1 MGQTVETAATIPTE
15 RRLLAGNE
23 AIALAAIAAGVNV
36 ACGYPGTPSTE
47 IVETIARHN
56 PARTNPANV
65 IHVEWSTNEKAAL
78 ELAAGASYSG
88 ARVIMTCKQVGMNV
102 ASDPLMSLVY
112 VGCVGGLVIV
122 VADDPGPISSQ
133 TEQDSRQFAQ
143 FAHVPVLDPAS
154 PEEAYAMVGAAFAL
168 SEAHGCPV
176 ILRPTTRVD
185 HGCATLEVPTAE
197 ALAHIPRHPIAGFTK
212 DPRFIIFP
220 PLARRGHERIA
231 ADLPRIAEEFD
242 ASPFNVLEDH
252 VTPDCELYL
261 GIACG
266 GDCRG
271 YVREVLAR
279 LEALAAERGAAQTA
293 GVCGGEAE
301 PGDAAWRGAVGF
313 DGDLPG
319 FLAGTALPSYRLLEV
334 GTPFPFP
341 EGLGRRFLDGL
352 ADVLVVEELEPV
364 IERSLLQLT
373 GPVAADAPV
382 LSCPTSIYGRLD
394 GTTPAAGEYGVDRLL
409 PILADFLGVGVL
421 LAPGL
426 TGADGV
432 AGCVGDPVGGSAGID
447 AAASSVRMAADDVA
461 DLSGGEAEAP
471 VSRADVGGERR
482 CSSDV
487 PVLGTAP
494 ALAEPPAELIPPRP
508 PVLCAG
514 CPHRASFLAVRAA
527 VGRRRAVYAGD
538 IGCYTLGCNH
548 PLDATDTCLCM
559 GGGVT
564 VAQGLATAAHLAGD
578 DETLHVGFVGDSTF
592 FASAMTGIANAVYNQ
607 HRLCLVVL
615 DNATTA
621 MTGSQPHPGTGVTL
635 MGTRSKPIS
644 IPEVCR
650 ALGCEVVEVADP
662 LDFEAARAAAE
673 RALACEHVS
682 VVVYE
687 SPCVQ
692 LFHPLPA
699 VSVRAYA
706 CTGCGACVRKTGCP
720 ALSMSAPAA
729 GERRGKA
736 QVDASLCN
744 GCDLCVRFCSFDA
757 LETPRA
763 GLAPAQRDQL
773 RREASRG

>member
-1 MGQTVETAATIPTE
+1 MDERLGAADAGAVPME

-47 IVETIARHN
+47 IVETIARYN
-56 PARTNPANV
+56 PARTNPANA

-102 ASDPLMSLVY
+102 ASDPLMSLAY

-154 PEEAYAMVGAAFAL
+154 PEEAYAMVGAAFEL

-185 HGCATLEVPTAE
+185 HGCATLDVPTSE
-197 ALAHIPRHPIAGFTK
+197 ALASLPRHPIAGFTK
-212 DPRFIIFP
+212 DPRFVIFP
-220 PLARRGHERIA
+220 PLARRGHEHIT
-231 ADLPRIAEEFD
+231 ADLPRVAEEFD

-252 VTPDCELYL
+252 VTSDCELYL

-266 GDCRG
+266 GDSRG
-271 YVREVLAR
+271 YVREALSR
-279 LEALAAERGAAQTA
+279 LESLAAERAAAAHEVDADET
-293 GVCGGEAE
+293 GGHHE
-301 PGDAAWRGAVGF
+301 
-313 DGDLPG
+313 DLPG

-373 GPVAADAPV
+373 GPVAADCPV
-382 LSCPTSIYGRLD
+382 LACPASIHGRLD
-394 GTTPAAGEYGVDRLL
+394 GVTPQAGEYGVDRLL
-409 PILADFLGVGVL
+409 PILADFLGVDAL
-421 LAPGL
+421 LEPTSTDGDAAHGLSNVADGRVDAPGL
-426 TGADGV
+426 
-432 AGCVGDPVGGSAGID
+432 
-447 AAASSVRMAADDVA
+447 ASTT
-461 DLSGGEAEAP
+461 LS
-471 VSRADVGGERR
+471 
-482 CSSDV
+482 
-487 PVLGTAP
+487 
-494 ALAEPPAELIPPRP
+494 EPPAELVPPRP

-635 MGTRSKPIS
+635 MGTRSTPIS
-644 IPEVCR
+644 IPAVCR
-650 ALGCEVVEVADP
+650 ALGCEVVEMADP
-662 LDFEAARAAAE
+662 LDAKAARAAAE

-692 LFHPLPA
+692 LFRPLPA
-699 VSVRAYA
+699 VGVRAEA
-706 CTGCGACVRKTGCP
+706 CTGCGACVRRTGCP
-720 ALSMSAPAA
+720 ALSMGAPAA

-736 QVDASLCN
+736 HVDASLCN
-744 GCDLCVRFCSFDA
+744 GCDLCVGHCAFGA

-763 GLAPAQRDQL
+763 GLTSEQRDQL
-773 RREASRG
+773 RRESGRG

>member
-1 MGQTVETAATIPTE
+1 MGEAVAREGDEARVKPVEGAAAPGAEVTAGQGTAPAQPQLE
-15 RRLLAGNE
+15 WRLLAGNE
-23 AIALAAIAAGVNV
+23 AIGIAAIAAGVNV

-56 PARTNPANV
+56 PARTNPANA

-102 ASDPLMSLVY
+102 ASDPLMSLAY

-143 FAHVPVLDPAS
+143 FAHVPVFDPAT
-154 PEEAYAMVGAAFAL
+154 PEEAYAMVGYAFEL

-185 HGCATLEVPTAE
+185 HGCASIEVPTE
-197 ALAHIPRHPIAGFTK
+197 QALATIPRHPIAGFQK
-212 DPRFIIFP
+212 DPRFVIFP
-220 PLARRGHERIA
+220 PRARQGHERIA
-231 ADLPRIAEEFD
+231 ADLPVIAEEFE

-266 GDCRG
+266 GDSRG
-271 YVREVLAR
+271 YVREALAR
-279 LEALAAERGAAQTA
+279 LEAQARTS
-293 GVCGGEAE
+293 
-301 PGDAAWRGAVGF
+301 
-313 DGDLPG
+313 
-319 FLAGTALPSYRLLEV
+319 LPSYRLLEV

-341 EGLGRRFLDGL
+341 EGLGRRFLAGL
-352 ADVLVVEELEPV
+352 ADALVIEELEPV

-382 LSCPTSIYGRLD
+382 LSCPTVVHGRLD
-394 GTTPAAGEYGVDRLL
+394 GTTPVAGEYGVDRLL
-409 PILADFLGVGVL
+409 PILADFLGVGGAGESPAGAP
-421 LAPGL
+421 LAEAS
-426 TGADGV
+426 GAD
-432 AGCVGDPVGGSAGID
+432 D
-447 AAASSVRMAADDVA
+447 AAS
-461 DLSGGEAEAP
+461 LSGEDDAIPPSGDAL
-471 VSRADVGGERR
+471 VS
-482 CSSDV
+482 
-487 PVLGTAP
+487 AP
-494 ALAEPPAELIPPRP
+494 ATPAPTIPPADLIPPRP

-564 VAQGLATAAHLAGD
+564 VVQGLATAAHLAGD

-662 LDFEAARAAAE
+662 LDAEAAREAAQ
-673 RALACEHVS
+673 RALACEGVS

-692 LFHPLPA
+692 LFRPLPA
-699 VSVRAYA
+699 VNVDEAR
-706 CTGCGACVRKTGCP
+706 CVGCGACVRKTGCP
-720 ALSMSAPAA
+720 ALSMGAPAGPRA
-729 GERRGKA
+729 RGKA
-736 QVDASLCN
+736 RVDATLCN
-744 GCDLCVRFCSFDA
+744 GCDLCTGLCAFGA
-757 LETPRA
+757 LVNPRA
-763 GLAPAQRDQL
+763 DLSAAQRDQL

>member
-1 MGQTVETAATIPTE
+1 MDERTGAVGTGAIPME

-47 IVETIARHN
+47 IVETIARYN
-56 PARTNPANV
+56 PARTNPANA

-102 ASDPLMSLVY
+102 ASDPLMSLAY

-154 PEEAYAMVGAAFAL
+154 PEEAYAMVGAAFEL
-168 SEAHGCPV
+168 SEAHGCLV

-185 HGCATLEVPTAE
+185 HGCATLQVPTAE
-197 ALAHIPRHPIAGFTK
+197 ALASIPRHPIAGFAR
-212 DPRFIIFP
+212 DSRFVIFP

-242 ASPFNVLEDH
+242 ESSFNVLEDCM
-252 VTPDCELYL
+252 TPNCELYL

-266 GDCRG
+266 GNSRG
-271 YVREVLAR
+271 YVREALAR
-279 LEALAAERGAAQTA
+279 LEALASERAAAQTA
-293 GVCGGEAE
+293 GVGEAGSGDAGTVSADE
-301 PGDAAWRGAVGF
+301 PDASSADGIDVACVDGRRGDAAKPGDAGA
-313 DGDLPG
+313 DDLPS
-319 FLAGTALPSYRLLEV
+319 FLAGAALPSYRMLEV

-382 LSCPTSIYGRLD
+382 LGCPTSIHGRLD

-409 PILADFLGVGVL
+409 PILADFLGVSAL
-421 LAPGL
+421 LEPGS
-426 TGADGV
+426 TDAGGA
-432 AGCVGDPVGGSAGID
+432 ASCAGDPAGDSAGVD
-447 AAASSVRMAADDVA
+447 AA
-461 DLSGGEAEAP
+461 SGAI
-471 VSRADVGGERR
+471 V
-482 CSSDV
+482 
-487 PVLGTAP
+487 
-494 ALAEPPAELIPPRP
+494 EPPAELIPPRP

-514 CPHRASFLAVRAA
+514 CPHRASFLAVRSA
-527 VGRRRAVYAGD
+527 VGRRHAVYAGD

-564 VAQGLATAAHLAGD
+564 VAQGLVTAAHLAGD

-673 RALACEHVS
+673 RALACECVS

-692 LFHPLPA
+692 LFRPLPA
-699 VSVRAYA
+699 VVVHADA

-720 ALSMSAPAA
+720 ALSMSAPTA

-736 QVDASLCN
+736 RVDASLCN
-744 GCDLCVRFCSFDA
+744 GCDLCVRFCAFDA

-763 GLAPAQRDQL
+763 GLTPAQRDQL

>member
-1 MGQTVETAATIPTE
+1 MGDQPSVINGGRVPAE

-23 AIALAAIAAGVNV
+23 AIALAAIVSGVNV

-56 PARTNPANV
+56 PANA

-102 ASDPLMSLVY
+102 ASDPLMSLAY

-154 PEEAYAMVGAAFAL
+154 PEEAYAMVGAAFEL

-185 HGCATLEVPTAE
+185 HGCASLEVPTE
-197 ALAHIPRHPIAGFTK
+197 KALASIPRHPIAGFKK
-212 DPRFIIFP
+212 DPRFVIFP
-220 PLARRGHERIA
+220 PLARRGHERMA

-252 VTPDCELYL
+252 ATPDCELYL

-266 GDCRG
+266 GDSRG
-271 YVREVLAR
+271 YVREALAR
-279 LEALAAERGAAQTA
+279 LEALASRY
-293 GVCGGEAE
+293 
-301 PGDAAWRGAVGF
+301 
-313 DGDLPG
+313 DGDCQG
-319 FLAGTALPSYRLLEV
+319 VVAEGALPSYRLLEV

-364 IERSLLQLT
+364 IERNLLQLT
-373 GPVAADAPV
+373 GPVAADAPI
-382 LSCPTSIYGRLD
+382 LSCPVSIHGRLD
-394 GTTPAAGEYGVDRLL
+394 GTTPAAGEYGVDRVL
-409 PILADFLGVGVL
+409 PILADFLGVSAL
-421 LAPGL
+421 LEPN
-426 TGADGV
+426 
-432 AGCVGDPVGGSAGID
+432 D
-447 AAASSVRMAADDVA
+447 AEVF
-461 DLSGGEAEAP
+461 AE
-471 VSRADVGGERR
+471 S
-482 CSSDV
+482 
-487 PVLGTAP
+487 
-494 ALAEPPAELIPPRP
+494 PAELLPPRP

-514 CPHRASFLAVRAA
+514 CPHRASFLAVKAA
-527 VGRRRAVYAGD
+527 VGRRNAVYAGD

-635 MGTRSKPIS
+635 MGTRSEPIS

-673 RALACEHVS
+673 RALDCEHVS

-692 LFHPLPA
+692 LFRPLPA
-699 VSVRAYA
+699 VSVRAGA

-720 ALSMSAPAA
+720 ALSMGAPVA

-736 QVDASLCN
+736 HVDASLCN
-744 GCDLCVRFCSFDA
+744 GCDLCVRLCAFGA

-763 GLAPAQRDQL
+763 GLTPEQRDQL
-773 RREASRG
+773 RREAGRG